1 LIFRHVAYGRKI
13 RAMNTSTPAQ
23 REVPKQAKKDSLR
36 KWLPKVANLFL
47 WLLFCIMSGT
57 GLLLA
62 YRLPP
67 GSRGG
72 HGLSSLGWTRH
83 EWGDLHFWISFA
95 FLALLLIHLALHW
108 RWFWQIA
115 SKRRAWPL
123 LAGIG
128 AGLALL
134 IGLFC
139 LPVKHDESARE
150 KGHAGGRQFRGG
162 RE

>member
-1 LIFRHVAYGRKI
+1 MK
-13 RAMNTSTPAQ
+13 TSIPDQHKASKPAK
-23 REVPKQAKKDSLR
+23 PASLR

-47 WLLFCIMSGT
+47 WLLFCVMSGT
-57 GLLLA
+57 GLLIA

-72 HGLSSLGWTRH
+72 HGLSALGWTRH

-123 LAGIG
+123 LAGMG
-128 AGLALL
+128 AGLIVLL
-134 IGLFC
+134 GLTF
-139 LPVKHDESARE
+139 LPVKRE
-150 KGHAGGRQFRGG
+150 ASSRENNHGFGRQFRGG
-162 RE
+162 RG

>member
-1 LIFRHVAYGRKI
+1 MRKSI
-13 RAMNTSTPAQ
+13 
-23 REVPKQAKKDSLR
+23 PKIG
-36 KWLPKVANLFL
+36 NLLL
-47 WLLFCIMSGT
+47 WILFCVMSGT

-72 HGLSSLGWTRH
+72 HGLSALGWTRH
-83 EWGDLHFWISFA
+83 DWGDLHFWISFA

-115 SKRRAWPL
+115 SRRRAWPL

-128 AGLALL
+128 AGLMVM

-139 LPVKHDESARE
+139 LPVKRQESDAPATKSGE
-150 KGHAGGRQFRGG
+150 KQRGMGRQYRGG

>member
-1 LIFRHVAYGRKI
+1 MKQPVSDPATTAKPAKRDTLRK
-13 RAMNTSTPAQ
+13 STP
-23 REVPKQAKKDSLR
+23 KI
-36 KWLPKVANLFL
+36 ANLFL
-47 WLLFCIMSGT
+47 WFLFCGLTGT

-72 HGLSSLGWTRH
+72 HGLSALGWTRH
-83 EWGDLHFWISFA
+83 EWGDLHFWISIA
-95 FLALLLIHLALHW
+95 FLILLTVHLALHW

-128 AGLALL
+128 AGVALM
-134 IGLFC
+134 IGMMC
-139 LPVKHDESARE
+139 LPVKRAETRE
-150 KGHAGGRQFRGG
+150 HAAANHEPETRTGKQFRGG
-162 RE
+162 K